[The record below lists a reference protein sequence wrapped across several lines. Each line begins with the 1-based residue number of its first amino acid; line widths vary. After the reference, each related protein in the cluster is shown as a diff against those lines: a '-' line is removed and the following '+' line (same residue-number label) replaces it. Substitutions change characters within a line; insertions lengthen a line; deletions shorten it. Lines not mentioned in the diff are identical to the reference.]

1 MRESGTLRSASE
13 IANVASPFDF
23 GAFLSEWGL
32 PKAIAKALG
41 EEGFCSKA
49 ALLGLTEEDIGCF
62 ELKKWEMAALRTAV
76 GQLQAEGGGGP
87 LAPKT
92 ATPAPS
98 RRPSVLLHDLLTT
111 SADGV
116 DIGARATARV
126 NLNPQFYLHKAL
138 GEAKPHLITDFVS
151 DTVTDTEENFAGTGS
166 DAETD

>member
-1 MRESGTLRSASE
+1 MASL
-13 IANVASPFDF
+13 FDF

-32 PKAIAKALG
+32 PKAVAKALG

-49 ALLGLTEEDIGCF
+49 ALLGLTEDDIGCF
-62 ELKKWEMAALRTAV
+62 ELKEGEMVALRTAV

-98 RRPSVLLHDLLTT
+98 LPLHNLLTT
-111 SADGV
+111 NADGV

-126 NLNPQFYLHKAL
+126 DLDPQFYLHKAS
-138 GEAKPHLITDFVS
+138 GEVKPHLITDFVS
-151 DTVTDTEENFAGTGS
+151 DAVTDTEEISLGPGATLKLTSGTIS
-166 DAETD
+166 IVIETGF

>member
-1 MRESGTLRSASE
+1 MASL
-13 IANVASPFDF
+13 FDF

-32 PKAIAKALG
+32 PKAVAKALG

-62 ELKKWEMAALRTAV
+62 ELKKWERAALRTAV

-87 LAPKT
+87 LTPKT

-98 RRPSVLLHDLLTT
+98 LHNLLTT
-111 SADGV
+111 NADGV

-126 NLNPQFYLHKAL
+126 DLDHQFYLHKAS

-151 DTVTDTEENFAGTGS
+151 DAVTDTEEISLGPGATLKLTSGTIS
-166 DAETD
+166 IVIETGF